1 MCSLLDWPTM
11 DAPFSL
17 IAPDVQLGEGVRI
30 AGFVNLY
37 GCSIGDETSIGP
49 FVEVQRG
56 VRIGRR
62 CKIQSHAFIC
72 TGVVIEDEA
81 FVGHGVVFTN
91 DRYPRSTTGEGE
103 LAGEGDWQLEE
114 TRVGRGAA
122 IGSGAV
128 VLPGLTIGPRA
139 TIGAGAVVV
148 RDVPE
153 GATVTGVPARVRR
166 PS

>member
-1 MCSLLDWPTM
+1 ME
-11 DAPFSL
+11 APYSL
-17 IAPDVQLGEGVRI
+17 IAPDVELGEGVRI

-62 CKIQSHAFIC
+62 CKIQSHTFIC

-91 DRYPRSTTGEGE
+91 DRYPRSTTDAGT
-103 LAGEGDWQLEE
+103 LAGADDWQLEE

-148 RDVPE
+148 RDVPA
-153 GATVTGVPARVRR
+153 GATVVGVPGRAR
-166 PS
+166 

>member
-1 MCSLLDWPTM
+1 MTGM

-17 IAPDVQLGEGVRI
+17 IAPDVELGEGVRI

-56 VRIGRR
+56 ARIGRR
-62 CKIQSHAFIC
+62 CKIQSHTFIC

-91 DRYPRSTTGEGE
+91 DRYPRSTTDEGA
-103 LAGEGDWQLEE
+103 LAGEDDWQLEE
-114 TRVGRGAA
+114 TRVGKGAA

-128 VLPGLTIGPRA
+128 VLPGLTIGARA

-153 GATVTGVPARVRR
+153 GATVVGVPARDRGR
-166 PS
+166 SS

>member
-1 MCSLLDWPTM
+1 MTGM

-17 IAPDVQLGEGVRI
+17 IAPDVELGEGVRI

-56 VRIGRR
+56 ARIGRR
-62 CKIQSHAFIC
+62 CKIQSHTFIC

-91 DRYPRSTTGEGE
+91 DRYPRSTTDEGG
-103 LAGEGDWQLEE
+103 LAGEDDWQLEE
-114 TRVGRGAA
+114 TRVGKGAA

-128 VLPGLTIGPRA
+128 VLPGLTIGARA

-153 GATVTGVPARVRR
+153 GATVVGVPARDRGR
-166 PS
+166 SS

>member
-1 MCSLLDWPTM
+1 M
-11 DAPFSL
+11 DAPYSL
-17 IAPDVQLGEGVRI
+17 IAPDVELGEGVRI

-49 FVEVQRG
+49 FVEIQRG

-62 CKIQSHAFIC
+62 CKIQSHTFIC

-91 DRYPRSTTGEGE
+91 DRYPRSTTDEGE
-103 LAGEGDWQLEE
+103 LAGESDWTLEE

-148 RDVPE
+148 RDVPA
-153 GATVTGVPARVRR
+153 GATVVGVPGRAR
-166 PS
+166 